1 MLEHSIQ
8 WMNMAETVV
17 EGLLL
22 CRLLLLRLHRPYLF
36 ITLYC
41 LLSVFFDSICWGTGW
56 TTRAALET
64 GTLECFFLAFLT
76 PFAAWE
82 AFEEVLP
89 QAAKWRRLALGRFVW
104 SVVLTVVF
112 VLIVCAN
119 VPVQDAQGHS
129 AFFTLAGLLCWSC
142 CASASF
148 AFLRTTRRI
157 LLAQKI
163 ELARNTSVWTIF
175 FILIN
180 ALTIVYCLLV
190 LLGPVAGKT
199 VSAVA
204 IILLQA
210 TDAGIIVW
218 CIARLKRPAALVS
231 AVSAK
236 EEQ

>member
-8 WMNMAETVV
+8 WMNMAQTVV
-17 EGLLL
+17 EGLLV

-41 LLSVFFDSICWGTGW
+41 LLSVFFDSICWWTGW
-56 TTRAALET
+56 TTRAALQT
-64 GTLECFFLAFLT
+64 ATLETFFLAFLT

-82 AFEEVLP
+82 AFEEAMP
-89 QAAKWRRLALGRFVW
+89 QAAKWRRLALGRFAW
-104 SVVLTVVF
+104 SILLTVIF
-112 VLIVCAN
+112 VLIVSAN
-119 VPVQDAQGHS
+119 VPAQDAEGHS

-163 ELARNTSVWTIF
+163 ELTRNTSVWTTF

-190 LLGPVAGKT
+190 LLGPVAGKAA
-199 VSAVA
+199 SAVA
-204 IILLQA
+204 VILLQA
-210 TDAGIIVW
+210 VNAAIIIW
-218 CIARLKRPAALVS
+218 CIARLKRPAALAH

>member
-1 MLEHSIQ
+1 
-8 WMNMAETVV
+8 
-17 EGLLL
+17 
-22 CRLLLLRLHRPYLF
+22 
-36 ITLYC
+36 
-41 LLSVFFDSICWGTGW
+41 
-56 TTRAALET
+56 
-64 GTLECFFLAFLT
+64 
-76 PFAAWE
+76 
-82 AFEEVLP
+82 
-89 QAAKWRRLALGRFVW
+89 
-104 SVVLTVVF
+104 
-112 VLIVCAN
+112 
-119 VPVQDAQGHS
+119 QDAQGHS
-129 AFFTLAGLLCWSC
+129 AFLTLAGLLCWSC

-148 AFLRTTRRI
+148 AFLRSTRRI

-163 ELARNTSVWTIF
+163 ELVRNTSVWTIF

-210 TDAGIIVW
+210 ADAGIIVW

-236 EEQ
+236 EEP

>member
-8 WMNMAETVV
+8 WMNMAQTVV
-17 EGLLL
+17 EGLLV

-36 ITLYC
+36 ITLYW
-41 LLSVFFDSICWGTGW
+41 LLSVFFDSICWWTGW
-56 TTRAALET
+56 TTRAALQT
-64 GTLECFFLAFLT
+64 GTLEWFFLAFLT

-104 SVVLTVVF
+104 SIVLTVIF
-112 VLIVCAN
+112 VLIVSAN
-119 VPVQDAQGHS
+119 VPVQNAQGHS
-129 AFFTLAGLLCWSC
+129 AFFMLAGLLCWSC

-148 AFLRTTRRI
+148 AFLRSTRRI
-157 LLAQKI
+157 LLAQTI
-163 ELARNTSVWTIF
+163 ELTRNTSVWTTF

-180 ALTIVYCLLV
+180 ALTIVYCLFV

-199 VSAVA
+199 ASAVT

-210 TDAGIIVW
+210 FNAAIIIW
-218 CIARLKRPAALVS
+218 CIARLKRPAALVD
-231 AVSAK
+231 AVSAN